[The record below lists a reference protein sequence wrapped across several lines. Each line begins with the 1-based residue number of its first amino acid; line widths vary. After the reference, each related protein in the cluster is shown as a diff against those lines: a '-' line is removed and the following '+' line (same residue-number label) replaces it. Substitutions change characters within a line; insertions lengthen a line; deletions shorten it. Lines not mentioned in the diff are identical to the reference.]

1 MSLKENKMTKKA
13 STPRKKS
20 GPKPGSKPTPPVAPN
35 PFEFEAPT
43 VDDALYGEQRAAFP
57 AAIWMSKYAGDNE
70 QSRPWVIDMENI
82 SRMPSPY
89 WREEK
94 VRFGDNPNDP
104 FTPVYMTELMRCVPL
119 GVRKRQIV
127 TADDGRDHYYYIY
140 TSRNDR
146 VPGKLSFHYQ
156 VMVSLSGLPY
166 DELVVLGLRGLTRTL
181 SWQHDGKR
189 YSDFPVGVEDQLQ
202 DYADEASKVVGGE
215 MPIWCAWWTDL
226 RGVYRDNAP
235 YYISVGP
242 NDETWVQPFGV
253 DLRTSQEPRNGSPYN
268 DDHSLKIDDQGL
280 PYTRYVGGEM
290 FQKYQEIYRDIVGPW
305 IAEWS
310 QEGMAN
316 ATPITANGG
325 NNEYNQGGNNPIG
338 DEEDEIPF

>member
-1 MSLKENKMTKKA
+1 MTKKA
-13 STPRKKS
+13 PTPRKP
-20 GPKPGSKPTPPVAPN
+20 GPKPGPKKQQQAEPN
-35 PFEFEAPT
+35 RFDFEAPE
-43 VDDALYGEQRAAFP
+43 VDQELYGEQRAAYP
-57 AAIWMSKYAGDNE
+57 SAIWMSKYAGDND
-70 QSRPWVIDMENI
+70 QSRPWVIDIENV

-94 VRFGDNPNDP
+94 VKFGDNPNEP

-127 TADDGRDHYYYIY
+127 TTDDKRDHYYHIY
-140 TSRNDR
+140 TPRADR
-146 VPGKLSFHYQ
+146 VDGKLSFHYQ

-166 DELVVLGLRGLTRTL
+166 DELVVLGLRGFTRTI
-181 SWQHDGKR
+181 SWQHDGNR

-235 YYISVGP
+235 YFINVGP
-242 NDETWVQPFGV
+242 NDEVWVQPFGV
-253 DLRTSQEPRNGSPYN
+253 DLRTSQEPRDGSPYN
-268 DDHSLKIDDQGL
+268 DDFSLKVDDQGL
-280 PYTRYVGGEM
+280 PFTRYVGGEM
-290 FQKYQEIYRDIVGPW
+290 FQKYQELYREIVGPW

-310 QEGMAN
+310 REGMAA
-316 ATPITANGG
+316 ATPVASNGG
-325 NNEYNQGGNNPIG
+325 YNQGGSEPIG
-338 DEEDEIPF
+338 DDNDEDIPF